1 MDALEKAFLTV
12 GEKRLLDVKE
22 LDSVEPDLLKKM
34 LKHWIQ
40 HTYQA
45 TVCSDSEAGDV
56 GPSKPR
62 SEELEEA
69 SEDLKQD
76 MGLPDAQPDE
86 QTATPV
92 AEKQQQEAA
101 ESSEEEFSRE
111 QWIDWFRSADLDEAR
126 SIASRLSKQRPMRFT
141 SRESTL

>member
-12 GEKRLLDVKE
+12 GEKRLSDVKE

-45 TVCSDSEAGDV
+45 AVCSDSEAGGV
-56 GPSKPR
+56 GPQ
-62 SEELEEA
+62 EA